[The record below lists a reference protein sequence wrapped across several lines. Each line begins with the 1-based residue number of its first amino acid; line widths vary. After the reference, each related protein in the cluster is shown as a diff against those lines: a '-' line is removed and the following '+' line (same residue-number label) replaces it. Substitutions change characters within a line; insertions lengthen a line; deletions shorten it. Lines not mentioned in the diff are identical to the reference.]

1 MHPTE
6 QAETR
11 RAPGQCV
18 RCTGR
23 PNPAEFVVGDRE
35 FVCAACR
42 RPRDTTTSIVTREAF
57 RVTLDPTDEQEILFR
72 KHCGL
77 ARYVYNWALGE
88 RIGWYERNRD
98 KPKDER
104 EPQPSASA
112 FSRRW
117 TQEKPEWAGEL
128 VRNTVTYALDA
139 VDDAYKHFFRRVK
152 QGGEAPGFPRF
163 KAKGRC
169 RDSFTVQ
176 DQAFRAE
183 PRAIKIAKIGM
194 VRTHEY
200 VIPTPRSDRPNP
212 NNTRYLAGRVLR
224 IVVSRHADRW
234 YASIMLERERPYAPP
249 QPGPVVGI
257 DLGVRN
263 VVTTSEG
270 ETFASTHMLERREK
284 RLRKLSRS
292 HARQENG
299 SKNKAKRTAQIAG
312 LHKVVVDTRAH
323 HLHETSRTLTERGGT
338 VVIEGFHVR
347 ELGERSGPTR
357 GQRNASDRRRKIMQT
372 GMGEIR
378 RQLEYKGRWY
388 GARIVVA
395 DDLHPSDQICSRCG
409 HVNVHMKDR
418 ETSRFDCT
426 QCGHADAR
434 QRNTADALARAEIVQ
449 AAE

>member
-1 MHPTE
+1 MTSTT

-11 RAPGQCV
+11 RTPGQCV
-18 RCTGR
+18 RCSGR
-23 PNPAEFVVGDRE
+23 PSPAEFIVGDLRE
-35 FVCAACR
+35 PVCAACR
-42 RPRDTTTSIVTREAF
+42 WPRDRVVAIVSREAF
-57 RVTLDPTDEQEILFR
+57 RVTLDPTADQEILFR

-88 RIGWYERNRD
+88 RIGWYERNRE
-98 KPKDER
+98 KSKDER
-104 EPQPSASA
+104 EPQPSAAA

-117 TQEKPEWAGEL
+117 TAEKPEWAGEL

-152 QGGEAPGFPRF
+152 NGEVPGFPRF
-163 KAKGRC
+163 KAKGHC

-176 DQAFRAE
+176 DQSFRAE
-183 PRAIKIAKIGM
+183 PRAIKLAKIGM
-194 VRTHEY
+194 VKTHEY
-200 VIPTPRSDRPNP
+200 VLPTPQIRTNP
-212 NNTRYLAGRVLR
+212 SNTRYLVGRVLR

-234 YASIMLERERPYAPP
+234 YASIMVERERPYVAER
-249 QPGPVVGI
+249 PGPAVGI
-257 DLGVRN
+257 DLGVRH

-270 ETFASTHMLERREK
+270 ETFASTHMLARREK

-292 HARQENG
+292 HARQQNG

-323 HLHETSRTLTERGGT
+323 HLHETSRALVARGGT
-338 VVIEGFHVR
+338 VIVEGFHVR
-347 ELGERSGPTR
+347 DLGERNGPTR
-357 GQRNASDRRRKIMQT
+357 GKRSASDRRRKIMQT

-388 GARIVVA
+388 GIRIVVSGSVA
-395 DDLHPSDQICSRCG
+395 PTDQTCSRCG
-409 HVNVHMKDR
+409 HVNEHMKER
-418 ETSRFDCT
+418 ETSRFDCVR
-426 QCGHADAR
+426 CGHSDSR
-434 QRNTADALARAEIVQ
+434 QRNTADALARLEIVE